1 MLRHTTN
8 QKVGQRDKYEHK
20 RKDLFKNKSK
30 GNAKT
35 KKMPI
40 KKMQGQNTNQIK
52 LKYEIQ
58 ILNTSTKYKGVHLH
72 GTVDKIAPIWAGRC
86 GAGA

>member
-1 MLRHTTN
+1 MLRHITN

-20 RKDLFKNKSK
+20 RKDLFKYKSK

-40 KKMQGQNTNQIK
+40 QKNKRQNTNQIK
-52 LKYEIQ
+52 QKQEIQ
-58 ILNTSTKYKGVHLH
+58 ILNRITKYKGVHLH
-72 GTVDKIAPIWAGRC
+72 RTVDKIAPIWAGRC

>member
-1 MLRHTTN
+1 
-8 QKVGQRDKYEHK
+8 
-20 RKDLFKNKSK
+20 
-30 GNAKT
+30 
-35 KKMPI
+35 
-40 KKMQGQNTNQIK
+40 MQGQNTNQIK